1 MSLSLI
7 ILMDILTYGAWI
19 FIVSLGLT
27 IIFGVLRILNLAHGS
42 IYAVGAY
49 IATTLGAIVVAN
61 DIYIGWVFP
70 LMIAGT
76 FLVAAVVGLLIERI
90 FIARFYGRDEILLLL
105 VTYAMFLAIEDVTKI
120 IWGTSPK
127 YLTGAYDL
135 IGSFQI
141 GGFTV
146 SRYDLMLII
155 VALVCGAAAWLLF
168 NRTNFGKVVAAV
180 IENPEA
186 SRSFGVNTRRVY
198 SAAFVIGLFFA
209 ALGGAFTAPMI
220 AVQPGLAV
228 SVIITSFAVVV
239 IGGLG
244 SIQGAAVGAIIVA
257 LAKVLSVHFAPSLE
271 LFSIYAAM
279 LLTLLLKPEGLFSGA
294 KVRKI

>member
-1 MSLSLI
+1 
-7 ILMDILTYGAWI
+7 MDILTYGAWI

-61 DIYIGWVFP
+61 DMYIGWVFP

-76 FLVAAVVGLLIERI
+76 FVVAAVVGLLIERI

-146 SRYDLMLII
+146 SRYDLMLIF

>member
-1 MSLSLI
+1 MSLSWI

-61 DIYIGWVFP
+61 DMYIGWVFP

-76 FLVAAVVGLLIERI
+76 FVVAAVVGLLIERI

-146 SRYDLMLII
+146 SRYDLMLIF